1 MACYFGAR
9 LARSGATRV
18 TLAGT
23 WREGLDA
30 VATRG
35 IHVEDGDGAWA
46 VRVYAAPLAE
56 APVAAL
62 SLVLTKS
69 QKTTAVA
76 PAVARAVGD
85 AGIALS
91 LQNGL
96 GNREAL
102 ESCVRPGAV
111 LAGVTMAGATL
122 LGPGHVRGHDAPTIL
137 GRDEAGRAHEVAAL
151 FHEAGFQ
158 AEVSPNIE
166 AVLWRKLVVNSAINP
181 LSALKGVPNGAL
193 VENPEW
199 RGVLEEAAREA
210 ATVAAARGI
219 DVGNDPVEAALEVAR
234 LTAANRSSML
244 QDLERGAPTEID
256 AINGMVVREGARL
269 GVPTP
274 VNRRLLDEIRAREE
288 ALGTRHGAS
297 S

>member
-9 LARSGATRV
+9 LARSGVTRV

-23 WREGLDA
+23 WREGLEA
-30 VATRG
+30 LASRG
-35 IHVEDGDGAWA
+35 VRVEDGDGAWA
-46 VRVYAAPLAE
+46 VRVHAAPLAE
-56 APVAAL
+56 VPVAAL
-62 SLVLTKS
+62 ALVMTKS
-69 QKTTAVA
+69 HKTTAVA
-76 PAVARAVGD
+76 PAVSRTVGTS
-85 AGIALS
+85 GLALS

-102 ESCVRPGAV
+102 EACVRPRPV
-111 LAGVTMAGATL
+111 LVGVTMAGATL

-137 GRDEAGRAHEVAAL
+137 GRDDAGRADEVAAL
-151 FHEAGFQ
+151 FHDAGFQ

-181 LSALKGVPNGAL
+181 LSALRSVPNGAL

-199 RGVLEEAAREA
+199 RALLEQAAREA
-210 ATVAAARGI
+210 AAVAAARGI
-219 DVGNDPVEAALEVAR
+219 DLGDDPVGAALEVAR
-234 LTAANRSSML
+234 GTAANRSSML

-256 AINGMVVREGARL
+256 AINGVVVREGARL

-274 VNRRLLDEIRAREE
+274 VNRRLIDQIRAREE
-288 ALGTRHGAS
+288 TLGVLPGAGS
-297 S
+297 